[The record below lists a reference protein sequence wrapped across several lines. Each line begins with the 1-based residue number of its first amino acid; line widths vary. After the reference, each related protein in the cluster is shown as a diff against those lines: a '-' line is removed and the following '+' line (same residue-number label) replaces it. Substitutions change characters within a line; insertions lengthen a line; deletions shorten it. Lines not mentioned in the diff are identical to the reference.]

1 MKIVKI
7 CGDVWKNASRDK
19 RELSVYREMGAEVS
33 VVAKGWGRDRLR
45 GDMIDGY
52 RVLRCTTRPLGEMV
66 PNMLNRLASLLTWA
80 SAVRTLHA
88 DAITGENLTG
98 TFIGWLS
105 NLGVASKAAL
115 IYDSHEFEIGRS
127 GERSRAAKWLVTHL
141 ERFLMKRCA
150 FSIMVNDSIADEVQ
164 RIHRLK
170 QRPVVVRNIP
180 PLWMRDDAA
189 CAQVRREFCAALHMQ
204 EDTFLVMYHG
214 GVMPNRGVENMLRA
228 VALTPGVAGVVL
240 GNGDA
245 DYVASLKK
253 LAGELGVGER
263 ILFHPAVPVEILKDY
278 VGAAD
283 CGLVMM
289 INDKMPEYCVDRA
302 ARVLNGHQ
310 KALSGARVLV
320 LGVAYKQ
327 DIDDCRE
334 SPAIRVI
341 EELQKHGAA
350 VQYYDPFI
358 KSFRR
363 GTLRM
368 DSEAELT
375 AVLLESVDLVI
386 VTTAHTC
393 VDYGFVQQHAQAIFD
408 TKNAMKNVTPRG
420 NIEVL

>member
-283 CGLVMM
+283 CGLVTVPNTCMSYYLM
-289 INDKMPEYCVDRA
+289 LPNKFFENIQSETPVIGSAFPEITRLTERYQIGLLCDPDKPEKIAACIQKMRDDPVFYARCKENLKTVKRELCWENEKRMLEAAYRA
-302 ARVLNGHQ
+302 
-310 KALSGARVLV
+310 
-320 LGVAYKQ
+320 
-327 DIDDCRE
+327 
-334 SPAIRVI
+334 
-341 EELQKHGAA
+341 
-350 VQYYDPFI
+350 
-358 KSFRR
+358 
-363 GTLRM
+363 
-368 DSEAELT
+368 
-375 AVLLESVDLVI
+375 LL
-386 VTTAHTC
+386 
-393 VDYGFVQQHAQAIFD
+393 
-408 TKNAMKNVTPRG
+408 
-420 NIEVL
+420 